1 MKISAFKIGLV
12 LVIIGMVWVSVI
24 FNETEKNHEDTLL
37 KKSSSIESKLE
48 FTGADIG
55 YYKIYM
61 PEFNDESVFVQIL
74 DKNLNVIQEQKVN
87 TKFSVAYFD
96 FSRDGVYTIKVSN
109 ISENSIN
116 VQIEFDFFNNVSS
129 WFFSVSLKITATQII
144 PIITNTNPILNA
156 DIFILF
162 CDKLLD

>member
-12 LVIIGMVWVSVI
+12 LVIIGMIWVSVI

-48 FTGADIG
+48 FAGADIG

-61 PEFNDESVFVQIL
+61 PEFNNENVFVQIL

-96 FSRDGVYTIKVSN
+96 FSKNGVYTIKVSN

-116 VQIEFDFFNNVSS
+116 VQIEFGDTHSQKMVAPGIMILVGSLIMMLIS
-129 WFFSVSLKITATQII
+129 YLKIKNYNIEQPDENIS
-144 PIITNTNPILNA
+144 
-156 DIFILF
+156 
-162 CDKLLD
+162 

>member
-61 PEFNDESVFVQIL
+61 PEFNNENVFVQIL

-96 FSRDGVYTIKVSN
+96 FSKNGVYTIKVSN

-116 VQIEFDFFNNVSS
+116 VQIEFGDTHSQKMIAPGIMILVGSLIMMLIS
-129 WFFSVSLKITATQII
+129 YLKIKNYNIEQPDENIS
-144 PIITNTNPILNA
+144 
-156 DIFILF
+156 
-162 CDKLLD
+162 

>member
-48 FTGADIG
+48 FTGTDIG

-61 PEFNDESVFVQIL
+61 PEFNNESVFVQIL

-96 FSRDGVYTIKVSN
+96 FSKNGVYTIKVSN

-116 VQIEFDFFNNVSS
+116 VQIEFGDTHSQKMVAPGIMILVGSLIMMLIS
-129 WFFSVSLKITATQII
+129 YLKIKNYNIEQPDENIS
-144 PIITNTNPILNA
+144 
-156 DIFILF
+156 
-162 CDKLLD
+162 

>member
-87 TKFSVAYFD
+87 TKFSVGYFD
-96 FSRDGVYTIKVSN
+96 FNKDGVYTIKVAN
-109 ISENSIN
+109 ISENTIN
-116 VQIEFDFFNNVSS
+116 LQIEFGDTNSQKMVMPGIMILMGSLIMMLIS
-129 WFFSVSLKITATQII
+129 YLKIKNYNIEQPDENIS
-144 PIITNTNPILNA
+144 
-156 DIFILF
+156 
-162 CDKLLD
+162 

>member
-12 LVIIGMVWVSVI
+12 LVIIGMIWVSVI

-61 PEFNDESVFVQIL
+61 PEFNNESVFVQIL

-87 TKFSVAYFD
+87 TKFSVGYFD
-96 FSRDGVYTIKVSN
+96 FNKDGVYTIKVSN

-116 VQIEFDFFNNVSS
+116 VQIEFGDTHSQKMIAPRIMILVGSLIMMLIS
-129 WFFSVSLKITATQII
+129 YLKIKNYNIEQPDENIS
-144 PIITNTNPILNA
+144 
-156 DIFILF
+156 
-162 CDKLLD
+162 

>member
-37 KKSSSIESKLE
+37 KKSSSIESKLG
-48 FTGADIG
+48 FTGTDIG

-61 PEFNDESVFVQIL
+61 PDFNDESVFVQIL
-74 DKNLNVIQEQKVN
+74 DKNLNIIQEQKVN

-116 VQIEFDFFNNVSS
+116 VQIEFGDTHSQKMVTPGIMILVGSLIMMLIS
-129 WFFSVSLKITATQII
+129 YLKIKNYNIEQPDENIS
-144 PIITNTNPILNA
+144 
-156 DIFILF
+156 
-162 CDKLLD
+162 

>member
-12 LVIIGMVWVSVI
+12 LVIIGIIWVSVI

-48 FTGADIG
+48 LTGVDIG

-61 PEFNDESVFVQIL
+61 PEFNNENVFVQIL

-96 FSRDGVYTIKVSN
+96 FSKNGVYTIKVSN

-116 VQIEFDFFNNVSS
+116 VQIEFGDTHSQKMVAPGIMILVGSLIMMLIS
-129 WFFSVSLKITATQII
+129 YLKIKNYNIEQPDENIS
-144 PIITNTNPILNA
+144 
-156 DIFILF
+156 
-162 CDKLLD
+162 

>member
-12 LVIIGMVWVSVI
+12 LVIIGMIWVSVI

-48 FTGADIG
+48 FAGADIG

-61 PEFNDESVFVQIL
+61 PEFNNESVFVQIL

-96 FSRDGVYTIKVSN
+96 FSKNGVYTIKVSN

-116 VQIEFDFFNNVSS
+116 VQIEFGDTHSQKMIAPGIMILVGSLIMMLIS
-129 WFFSVSLKITATQII
+129 YLKIKNYNIEQPDENIS
-144 PIITNTNPILNA
+144 
-156 DIFILF
+156 
-162 CDKLLD
+162 

>member
-12 LVIIGMVWVSVI
+12 LVIIGMIWVSII

-48 FTGADIG
+48 FTGVDIG

-87 TKFSVAYFD
+87 TKFSVGYFD
-96 FSRDGVYTIKVSN
+96 FNKDGVYTIKVSN
-109 ISENSIN
+109 ISENTIN
-116 VQIEFDFFNNVSS
+116 LQIEFGDTNSQKMVMPGIMILMGSLIMMLIS
-129 WFFSVSLKITATQII
+129 YLKIKNYNIEQPDENIS
-144 PIITNTNPILNA
+144 
-156 DIFILF
+156 
-162 CDKLLD
+162 

>member
-12 LVIIGMVWVSVI
+12 LVIIGMIWVSVI

-61 PEFNDESVFVQIL
+61 PEFNNENVFVQIL

-96 FSRDGVYTIKVSN
+96 FNKNGVYTIKVSN

-116 VQIEFDFFNNVSS
+116 VQIEFGDTHSQKMVAPGIMILVGSLIMMLIS
-129 WFFSVSLKITATQII
+129 YLKIKNYNIEQPDENIS
-144 PIITNTNPILNA
+144 
-156 DIFILF
+156 
-162 CDKLLD
+162 

>member
-12 LVIIGMVWVSVI
+12 LVIIGMIWVSVI

-48 FTGADIG
+48 LTGVDIG

-96 FSRDGVYTIKVSN
+96 FSKNGVYTIKVSN

-116 VQIEFDFFNNVSS
+116 VQIEFGDTHSQKMVAPGIMILVGSLIMMLIS
-129 WFFSVSLKITATQII
+129 YLKIKNYNIEQPDENIS
-144 PIITNTNPILNA
+144 
-156 DIFILF
+156 
-162 CDKLLD
+162 

>member
-1 MKISAFKIGLV
+1 MI
-12 LVIIGMVWVSVI
+12 WVSVI

-48 FTGADIG
+48 FTGTDIG

-61 PEFNDESVFVQIL
+61 PDFNDESVFVQIL
-74 DKNLNVIQEQKVN
+74 DKNLNIIQEQKVN

-116 VQIEFDFFNNVSS
+116 VQIEFGDTHSQKMIAPGIMILVGSLIMMLIS
-129 WFFSVSLKITATQII
+129 YLKIKNYNIEQPDENIS
-144 PIITNTNPILNA
+144 
-156 DIFILF
+156 
-162 CDKLLD
+162 